1 MTQLAVAD
9 FTIRA
14 NSGDLGTDFDPNT
27 HDTSASGLTIVSGA
41 TAPSSAGSDSSE
53 VSNAATYP
61 ADQYAEV
68 TYKATAAN
76 GAGSGTGPTCR
87 ATLAAA
93 TYYRA
98 IGNASGYQCSRANAN
113 VFTSLMSGSGT
124 TFAANDRFSL
134 RVRTV
139 GANALLELLKNGAV
153 FDSVMD
159 TTPLAAGSA
168 GIGYSSTDTGTTVKL
183 WAAGDLVS
191 SSAGPNAAPRSLRP
205 GPFRGMLPNLVPA
218 TGTGVSPDV
227 TVALTG
233 QSATFSAGTLTPSTN
248 VPVLG
253 KSATFTAGTLTPNTA
268 VPLTGQ
274 AATFTAG
281 TLTPSAA
288 VPLAGQSATFTAGT
302 LAPSNDSTVALTGQ
316 AATFTAGTLAPATAV
331 PLAGQGG
338 TFTAGTVT
346 PATNAPLTGQS
357 GAFSAGSLSPATDV
371 PLAGQSAT
379 FTVGTLTVLAAGDV
393 TVALTGASA
402 TFTAGQIIAT
412 AASTGEVFFGGFLFA
427 YEHERTQ
434 RRHKQRE
441 QEDLEAEAH
450 ALQDKVDREIAELLR
465 RQEAEDARRAEL
477 ARLQQLVHKFSH
489 NDLELSDRAKIAYV
503 RALAQA
509 NFSALEALDREL
521 QRMLEEEEI
530 TALMLI
536 LNED

>member
-218 TGTGVSPDV
+218 TGASVSTDVTVGLTGQALGFAIGSLAPATDRALTGQAETYAAGALVPTLLISLSGAAASFAAGALIPSNDVALAGALINFSTGTFTPSIGGDV
-227 TVALTG
+227 TVALSG
-233 QSATFSAGTLTPSTN
+233 QAIGFAAGALAPANALALLGQPLTLASGALAAAAQVALSGAQVNFNTGTLT
-248 VPVLG
+248 
-253 KSATFTAGTLTPNTA
+253 
-268 VPLTGQ
+268 
-274 AATFTAG
+274 
-281 TLTPSAA
+281 
-288 VPLAGQSATFTAGT
+288 
-302 LAPSNDSTVALTGQ
+302 TVIG
-316 AATFTAGTLAPATAV
+316 
-331 PLAGQGG
+331 
-338 TFTAGTVT
+338 
-346 PATNAPLTGQS
+346 
-357 GAFSAGSLSPATDV
+357 
-371 PLAGQSAT
+371 
-379 FTVGTLTVLAAGDV
+379 GDV
-393 TVALTGASA
+393 TVALTGSLLSFSA
-402 TFTAGQIIAT
+402 GDLSPGGGDSLAGQGNFIIR
-412 AASTGEVFFGGFLFA
+412 
-427 YEHERTQ
+427 ER
-434 RRHKQRE
+434 RSR
-441 QEDLEAEAH
+441 
-450 ALQDKVDREIAELLR
+450 
-465 RQEAEDARRAEL
+465 
-477 ARLQQLVHKFSH
+477 
-489 NDLELSDRAKIAYV
+489 
-503 RALAQA
+503 
-509 NFSALEALDREL
+509 
-521 QRMLEEEEI
+521 
-530 TALMLI
+530 
-536 LNED
+536 